1 LCLYFIGDQNEQLRL
16 YNQTP
21 RRKEGKLE
29 YIRKRRALQASTLNQ
44 GSIAMEVP
52 TYTSE
57 VVHSTA
63 DVSEPDSSSD
73 NACDWVIP
81 EYTSTPFMPAST
93 QTEDVGSPDMS
104 TEPLRRKHHVLR
116 GERQAILARQN
127 KKFEA
132 NIARNVATLTE
143 DTISDVGQMDDSTQ
157 PGSTIEINNTGN
169 YTNQF

>member
-1 LCLYFIGDQNEQLRL
+1 
-16 YNQTP
+16 
-21 RRKEGKLE
+21 
-29 YIRKRRALQASTLNQ
+29 
-44 GSIAMEVP
+44 MEVP
-52 TYTSE
+52 TFTSE
-57 VVHSTA
+57 VVHPTA

-104 TEPLRRKHHVLR
+104 TEPLRRKHHVLP

-157 PGSTIEINNTGN
+157 PGSTIETNNTGN
-169 YTNQF
+169 YTNQL